1 MNQLRLQ
8 YGQIHSFGTQ
18 GFFYELR
25 RSAAAFLILAV
36 AGYVIGTVNPAI
48 TQQVAAFLTSYYGS
62 LDLEVDTGSIS
73 ALMLFGHN
81 VQACLMAIFYG
92 IIPYLSLTALALGM
106 NSLLLG
112 ILAVYIQSNGYSLL
126 YFLAGILPHGIFEI
140 PALVLAFALGL
151 YLCKEVTARCR
162 HQEGLPPFSL
172 CLAQIARVFVFLVV
186 PLLAV
191 SAATEVYLTPLIASA
206 FL

>member
-8 YGQIHSFGTQ
+8 YEQIHSLGTQ

-25 RSAAAFLILAV
+25 RSAAAFLILILG
-36 AGYVIGTVNPAI
+36 GYVIGTLSPSI
-48 TQQVAAFLTSYYGS
+48 TQQVTAFLTGYYGS
-62 LDLEVDTGSIS
+62 LELEVDEGSVS

-81 VQACLMAIFYG
+81 FRACLMAVFYG
-92 IIPYLSLTALALGM
+92 IVPYLSLTALALGM
-106 NSLLLG
+106 NALLLG
-112 ILAVYIQSNGYSLL
+112 ILAVYIQSNGYSLV
-126 YFLAGILPHGIFEI
+126 YYLAGILPHGIFEI

-151 YLCKEVTARCR
+151 YLCKQVTARFR
-162 HQEGLPPFSL
+162 HKEGLPPFSL
-172 CLAQIARVFVFLVV
+172 CLVQIARVFAFLIV

-191 SAATEVYLTPLIASA
+191 SAVIEVYLTPLIAKA